1 MRYIADTVDF
11 ELKEPTVVTL
21 GKFDGR
27 HRGHQKLLR
36 TMEEVKESLGY
47 ATAIFTF
54 STAPLTLVTG
64 ETATVITTS
73 EERRHNMEKMGI
85 DYLVEY
91 PFTDD
96 VRKMDPAVFVKDI
109 KGCGSGAGLQ
119 LWLQRRRKCR
129 ASQDFKQGTGFS
141 SLCDR
146 KRKGSQKRYQQYL
159 YQGRTFQ
166 GKCGK
171 SK

>member
-64 ETATVITTS
+64 EIATVITTS
-73 EERRHNMEKMGI
+73 EERRSFRLHG
-85 DYLVEY
+85 Y
-91 PFTDD
+91 
-96 VRKMDPAVFVKDI
+96 RKQQNRSLLLLSQND
-109 KGCGSGAGLQ
+109 GCSYSH
-119 LWLQRRRKCR
+119 R
-129 ASQDFKQGTGFS
+129 
-141 SLCDR
+141 
-146 KRKGSQKRYQQYL
+146 
-159 YQGRTFQ
+159 
-166 GKCGK
+166 
-171 SK
+171 

>member
-64 ETATVITTS
+64 EIATVITTS

-109 KGCGSGAGLQ
+109 Q
-119 LWLQRRRKCR
+119 V
-129 ASQDFKQGTGFS
+129 
-141 SLCDR
+141 
-146 KRKGSQKRYQQYL
+146 KRMKAKAVVVGPDCSF
-159 YQGRTFQ
+159 G
-166 GKCGK
+166 
-171 SK
+171 

>member
-11 ELKEPTVVTL
+11 ELEEPTVVTL

-36 TMEEVKESLGY
+36 TMEEVKETLGY

-109 KGCGSGAGLQ
+109 LVKRMKAK

-129 ASQDFKQGTGFS
+129 TSQDFKQGTGFS
-141 SLCDR
+141 ALCDR

-171 SK
+171 GK